1 MPPSLGHLSYTGD
14 LVIQSWVDLELV
26 LLDGGWGGGEG
37 CFPHASGRGRGEP
50 SPKAILN
57 ELSLAGIQ
65 GALFLF
71 F

>member
-14 LVIQSWVDLELV
+14 LVIQSWVDLELSSWMRGRV
-26 LLDGGWGGGEG
+26 GERA
-37 CFPHASGRGRGEP
+37 ASPMPPGRGP

-57 ELSLAGIQ
+57 ELSVAGIQ
-65 GALFLF
+65 GALFIF